1 MPFLLAT
8 IALIVGLGL
17 RYGLKK
23 GFEPKAFTRDF
34 VLFGLVAFGLAGVIK
49 AVTIV
54 DAGHRVVVFDRIS
67 GVQEKALGEGFHLI
81 IPGIQDA
88 YSFDVRTQ
96 KTIVKEN
103 AASKDMQDVTTELAI
118 QYHPVASA
126 MPKLFQ
132 QFGNGYVDKIIPP
145 AVQESLKSVTALYTA
160 EELITKRADVKNAIQ
175 VHLQAKLAESNINL
189 VDVFIT
195 DFKFSSA
202 FAKAIENKQ
211 VQEQKA
217 LEAERKLEEVKFQA
231 DQKIATA
238 RAEAESLRLQ
248 KSQITPNLLKLRE
261 IEVRAKAIEKWNGV
275 QPRVVISGQGG
286 SGLLLNVGGM
296 GSQN

>member
-17 RYGLKK
+17 KYGLKR
-23 GFEPKAFTRDF
+23 GFEGRAFVRDLF
-34 VLFGLVAFGLAGVIK
+34 LFGVLAFGIAGVIK
-49 AVTIV
+49 AITIV

-67 GVQEKALGEGFHLI
+67 GVKPDALGEGFHLI
-81 IPGIQDA
+81 IPGIQTA
-88 YSFDVRTQ
+88 YSFDVRIQ
-96 KTIVKEN
+96 KINIKEN

-118 QYHPVASA
+118 QYHPIASA
-126 MPKLFQ
+126 MPILYQ
-132 QFGNGYVDKIIPP
+132 QFGIGYVDKIVPP
-145 AVQESLKSVTALYTA
+145 AVQESLKAVTALYTA
-160 EELITKRADVKNAIQ
+160 EELITRRAEVKEA
-175 VHLQAKLAESNINL
+175 LTKALRTKLSESNIAL

-217 LEAERKLEEVKFQA
+217 LEAQRKLEEVKFQA
-231 DQKIATA
+231 AQKVAQA
-238 RAEAESLRLQ
+238 KAEAESLRLQ
-248 KSQITPNLLKLRE
+248 KAQITPNLLKLRE

-275 QPRVVISGQGG
+275 QPRVVITGQGG
-286 SGLLLNVGGM
+286 SGLLLNLGGM
-296 GSQN
+296 GSGN